1 MSRQTGLSLTELL
14 VALVIGLFITGAAFS
29 VLTMSSASVRST
41 GQLNQLQ
48 DSARLALRLIEEDV
62 AQSGFFSDLTGVDL
76 ITGTNAVLPA
86 TTSGTDCIG
95 AGLNN
100 GSFPN
105 GIGNFRTLW
114 AAVAQEQPVL
124 SCELNAAQGSD
135 VLQIKRLE
143 GAPITGSVAG
153 DRYFA
158 TVNISEIQF
167 FVGNDTTPDLP
178 GGRTYEYQHRV
189 YYVADNEAGEPTLF
203 RRSLTHSNLMGR
215 AEPLV
220 AGVEALQFEFGVD
233 TDSDG
238 AVNAYLRSGTISDAI
253 WDQRDDATILTV
265 RVHLLLRALTR
276 DNSFSAGA
284 LRTYRMPAG
293 DRVFDDDGF
302 RRKRISTTIMM
313 QNPWLTSQR
322 VAL

>member
-1 MSRQTGLSLTELL
+1 
-14 VALVIGLFITGAAFS
+14 
-29 VLTMSSASVRST
+29 
-41 GQLNQLQ
+41 
-48 DSARLALRLIEEDV
+48 
-62 AQSGFFSDLTGVDL
+62 
-76 ITGTNAVLPA
+76 
-86 TTSGTDCIG
+86 
-95 AGLNN
+95 
-100 GSFPN
+100 
-105 GIGNFRTLW
+105 
-114 AAVAQEQPVL
+114 
-124 SCELNAAQGSD
+124 
-135 VLQIKRLE
+135 
-143 GAPITGSVAG
+143 
-153 DRYFA
+153 
-158 TVNISEIQF
+158 
-167 FVGNDTTPDLP
+167 
-178 GGRTYEYQHRV
+178 
-189 YYVADNEAGEPTLF
+189 
-203 RRSLTHSNLMGR
+203 MGR

-238 AVNAYLRSGTISDAI
+238 AVNPYLPSGTISDAI
-253 WDQRDDATILTV
+253 WDQRADATILIV